1 VVPKVS
7 GVPSVVAPTSEQIRQ
22 FREQGFFTTVPLFSP
37 EECGAIAAEYENIGL
52 VLPLGEERDG
62 KLDYQPML
70 HLRSPLL
77 ERYARDGRLIALA
90 APLAGGDLRLY
101 WEQAVTKPPH
111 ARTELPWHQDNGYAP
126 TEPAEYVTCWLA
138 LEDAT
143 LENGCIWVL
152 PGSHRNGPVRHRMAD
167 RTFRTGW
174 TGNEPGVAAPVP
186 SGAVL
191 VFSSL
196 LFHRSG
202 PNVTDRTRR
211 AWILQYCPAHAIHAK
226 TREPLTDR
234 LLITRNGVALETPV
248 RERPIDVARVYAEW
262 ADVDPLPT
270 V

>member
-1 VVPKVS
+1 MTTDLSQTTAYGP
-7 GVPSVVAPTSEQIRQ
+7 EQIRQ
-22 FREQGFFTTVPLFSP
+22 FREDGFFATEPILSAG
-37 EECGAIAAEYENIGL
+37 ECDEIAAEYDRLGL
-52 VLPLGEERDG
+52 VMPLGEEEDG

-70 HLRSPLL
+70 HLYSPLL
-77 ERYARDGRLIALA
+77 ERYARDRRFIDLA

-143 LENGCIWVL
+143 LDNGCIWVM
-152 PGSHRNGPVRHRMAD
+152 PGSHRQGLVRHRMAD
-167 RTFRTGW
+167 RTFRIGYHGHEHGT
-174 TGNEPGVAAPVP
+174 AAPTRK
-186 SGAVL
+186 GAVL

-202 PNVTDRTRR
+202 PNLTGSRRR
-211 AWILQYCPAHAIHAK
+211 AWILQYCPAHAIHAV

-234 LLITRNGVALETPV
+234 LLIARDGVPIEPPI

-262 ADVDPLPT
+262 ADVDGPPDAPS
-270 V
+270 